1 MMSLMTCILMIDGKS
16 ILAVI
21 PARGGSKGV
30 KRKNLRNIGGK
41 PLIEWTIDAAKN
53 AQYVDRVIFSS
64 EDQELMDVAAE
75 IGCEVP
81 FVRPD
86 DLATDTASMID
97 VVCHA
102 IRECG
107 ETHDYVV
114 LLQPTSPLRNSED
127 IDQVVSM
134 CVKNNAPACISVSK
148 VSKSPYWMYERK
160 EKGLISPLKI
170 SPEIKAYRR
179 QDLPSIYQLNGAI
192 YFADSRWLLERN
204 SFVCEETISYV
215 MPSERSVDVDEEL
228 DLIMINTILSMRN
241 DESEKH

>member
-1 MMSLMTCILMIDGKS
+1 MSLMKSTQMINGKT

-30 KRKNLRNIGGK
+30 KRKNLRNVGGK

-53 AQYVDRVIFSS
+53 AQYIDRVIFSS
-64 EDQELMDVAAE
+64 EDQELMGVATE
-75 IGCEVP
+75 LGCEV
-81 FVRPD
+81 
-86 DLATDTASMID
+86 TDEASMSD

-107 ETHDYVV
+107 EFHDYVV
-114 LLQPTSPLRNSED
+114 LLQPTSPLRSSED
-127 IDQVVSM
+127 IDQVVGM
-134 CVKNNAPACISVSK
+134 CVKNNAPACVSVSK

-160 EKGLISPLKI
+160 ENGLINPLKI

-192 YFADSRWLLERN
+192 YFADCKWLLERN

-228 DLIMINTILSMRN
+228 DLIMINAILSVRN
-241 DESEKH
+241 NESEKQ